1 VMLLSSQTSNF
12 YDKCILHT
20 NIILI
25 LVITLLILLL
35 GKRIAISIGTT
46 GIRIIQRVMGLIL
59 MVISIQFIING
70 ITPILKE
77 IIPN

>member
-1 VMLLSSQTSNF
+1 MYTSYKYYF
-12 YDKCILHT
+12 
-20 NIILI
+20 NII
-25 LVITLLILLL
+25 ITLLILLL
-35 GKRIAISIGTT
+35 GKRIALSIGTT